1 MKYRKVGLSM
11 ATLLLLV
18 IYICYVG
25 LGLPDSL
32 LGTAWPAIYP
42 EFGVP
47 VSSVSYVSFLISCGT
62 VISSFLSA
70 RLIRRFG
77 TGTITAF
84 STTLT
89 ALALLGFSL
98 SSNLLWLCVLAIPLG
113 LGAGAIDT
121 SLNNYVAL
129 HYQARVMNFL
139 HCAYGVGVSLSP
151 YIMSLALGDHANWR
165 GGYQIVFA
173 IQLVIAVV
181 SIAALPLWSRQPH
194 PHAAA
199 VQAEESGR
207 RVSFLSLLKMPAVRE
222 NYWVF
227 IGSCSIEAIC
237 LAWGSTFLVGTKG
250 ATADFAALIMTFYFV
265 GIALGRFLSGLL
277 ANRMSCWRLVFLGQA
292 VTAVSVVMLFLPLS
306 AFAAGVGLFFTGLG
320 NGVVFPNM
328 THLTPENFG
337 RDLSASVIGTQMAVA
352 YLGFMLAPPIFGL
365 LAELCGV
372 QVFPVFLLLLF
383 LVMAAA
389 TWLLVRH
396 LRAAGQH

>member
-1 MKYRKVGLSM
+1 MV
-11 ATLLLLV
+11 TLLLLV

-32 LGTAWPAIYP
+32 LGTAWPAIYVD
-42 EFGVP
+42 FGVP
-47 VSSVSYVSFLISCGT
+47 VSAVSVVSFLISLGT
-62 VISSFLSA
+62 VFASLLSA

-77 TGTITAF
+77 TGVITAV

-89 ALALLGFSL
+89 ALALLGFAVSD
-98 SSNLLWLCVLAIPLG
+98 SLLWLCVLALPLG

-121 SLNNYVAL
+121 ALNNYVAL

-151 YIMSLALGDHANWR
+151 YIMSLALGNQANWR
-165 GGYQIVFA
+165 GGYRIIFA
-173 IQLVIAVV
+173 IQMAIAIV

-194 PHAAA
+194 AAA
-199 VQAEESGR
+199 VQVEDSGR
-207 RVSFLSLLKMPAVRE
+207 RVSFFSLLKMPAVRA

-237 LAWGSTFLVGTKG
+237 LAWGSTFLVDAKG
-250 ATADFAALIMTFYFV
+250 AAADFAALMMTLYFV

-277 ANRMSCWRLVFLGQA
+277 ANRLSCWRLVFLGQA
-292 VTAVSVVMLFLPLS
+292 VTAGSVALLFLPLP
-306 AFAAGVGLFFTGLG
+306 ALAAGAALFLTGLG

-337 RDLSASVIGTQMAVA
+337 RDLSAPVIGTQMAVG

-365 LAELCGV
+365 LAELCGLR
-372 QVFPVFLLLLF
+372 VFPVFLLLLF

-389 TWLLVRH
+389 TWLLRRRLGTAGRH
-396 LRAAGQH
+396 